1 MKKLYVVW
9 DVVAMA
15 IASSVLVYSGDPAA
29 IRGFTDALQ
38 DPQGPYMRHPA
49 DFELWLI
56 CELEEMKDGPRVFVN
71 LKSAEFAVTP
81 EIRKVVLTGAQWVA
95 MQAKQPELVKEA

>member
-1 MKKLYVVW
+1 MKRLYVVW
-9 DVVAMA
+9 DAVALA
-15 IASSVLVYSGDPAA
+15 VASSVLVYSGDPAA

-49 DFELWLI
+49 DFELVCL
-56 CELEEMKDGPRVFVN
+56 CELVESEVGP
-71 LKSAEFAVTP
+71 
-81 EIRKVVLTGAQWVA
+81 VLTHHDSGMRRVVTGSQWLA

>member
-1 MKKLYVVW
+1 MKRLYVVW
-9 DVVAMA
+9 DIVAKA
-15 IASSVLVYSGDPAA
+15 IASSVLVYSGDPGA

-49 DFELWLI
+49 DFELCCI
-56 CELEEMKDGPRVFVN
+56 GEIEEGDSPRVVHQSEEQV
-71 LKSAEFAVTP
+71 LGKP
-81 EIRKVVLTGAQWVA
+81 VLTGAQWLA